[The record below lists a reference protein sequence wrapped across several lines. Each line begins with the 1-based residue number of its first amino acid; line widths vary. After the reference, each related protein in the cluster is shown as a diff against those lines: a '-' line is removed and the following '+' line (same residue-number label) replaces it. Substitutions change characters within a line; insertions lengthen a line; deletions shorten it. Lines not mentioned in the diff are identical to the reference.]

1 MVEDSVGVHH
11 VRLFRAPFWCP
22 SGGGNTREA
31 EGALSCRG
39 KSINGRAQQRSTVSG
54 DYALLDSARA
64 ESSSIVDKP
73 GEC

>member
-1 MVEDSVGVHH
+1 MFTMCASSELHFGALREVV
-11 VRLFRAPFWCP
+11 
-22 SGGGNTREA
+22 TRERQ
-31 EGALSCRG
+31 GALSCRG
-39 KSINGRAQQRSTVSG
+39 KSGRAQQRSTVSG